1 MRGAGPGHVVH
12 GVLTIRQ
19 VLGAASWSYPTLG
32 SAGQHFMRQKAGRV
46 AGFHDPGQ
54 QRRLPCC
61 GSHSL
66 STRSVAWLAL
76 PADAAARLGS
86 RHHCRQDGHVR
97 GGTVGFMP
105 AHSQRPQ
112 PGPSTPIEDLATA
125 LSVAVRIEP
134 ELIRAVRLGV
144 FPNYGVAVEADLW
157 FSDLVRSRGSHG
169 IVFDEDVRHRLQG
182 RLSKLLSRT
191 SPSDPIH
198 RVGAIIARIHDHLS
212 PALLIE
218 EKATWH
224 AIRGEMSA
232 VEEALRP
239 ALRAVALER
248 RQGVVQ
254 WFTAARNRLPDS
266 ARSSVTAW
274 KIAQVSQHQAVRE
287 KEDLPGIGSASL
299 KTEDLADIVDM
310 LDDTRLLVC
319 RVGTELRVGDL
330 DAADGV
336 AAIQV
341 PDTDPRLLKVL
352 GVPSAEPPSVSVR
365 RGAIATLQV
374 GFGTIRLQTA
384 RELSSNCLLPWRA
397 TRARSRTLP
406 RHQATPTMN
415 RSWSGSFKVAT

>member
-1 MRGAGPGHVVH
+1 MELFARDQEELITRIKSVAGAENVAVNFFTDSPMRGAGPGPRRTWRAYHSPGAGCRILVVSDFGIGGPAFHVRRSR
-12 GVLTIRQ
+12 LAEWQDFMIQ
-19 VLGAASWSYPTLG
+19 VSRGGCLAVGLIPYPPD
-32 SAGQHFMRQKAGRV
+32 RW
-46 AGFHDPGQ
+46 PG
-54 QRRLPCC
+54 
-61 GSHSL
+61 
-66 STRSVAWLAL
+66 WLC
-76 PADAAARLGS
+76 ADAAARLGS

-266 ARSSVTAW
+266 ARTSVTAW
-274 KIAQVSQHQAVRE
+274 KIAQVSQQQAVRE

-319 RVGTELRVGDL
+319 RVG
-330 DAADGV
+330 
-336 AAIQV
+336 
-341 PDTDPRLLKVL
+341 
-352 GVPSAEPPSVSVR
+352 PSCGSVTWTPPM
-365 RGAIATLQV
+365 A
-374 GFGTIRLQTA
+374 
-384 RELSSNCLLPWRA
+384 
-397 TRARSRTLP
+397 
-406 RHQATPTMN
+406 
-415 RSWSGSFKVAT
+415 